1 MVKILEIDYQLIRN
15 MTKEFVQKNI
25 VPSIKKIEKER
36 ASKEFLKKLGEQGFM
51 GVTVPQ
57 QYGGSGLDILS
68 YAIILE
74 EISKAS
80 PSICVIMDVHDG
92 LVEYPIIVNGTDEQK
107 SKYLPLLSSAE
118 MIGAYALTEPAAG
131 SDVAGMQ
138 SRATRDGDYY
148 YISGTKTFI
157 TNAGIAD
164 LFVTFARTSVG
175 TRRSDGITA
184 FIVERNSENIEIGPD
199 FEKMGIRGS
208 YTNEIT
214 MNNVKVHK
222 SQILGKEGDGFKIAM
237 AALNMGRIG
246 IGSQALG
253 IAEAMLE
260 KMISY
265 SMERQAFEKHLS
277 EMEAIQFD
285 IAEIATKIEA
295 AKLLVYRAAELYDQK
310 KDVRKEAS
318 MAKYY
323 ASSVAVEA
331 SRLAVQ
337 IYGGYGYIED
347 FDIERYYRDAKVTE
361 IYEGTSEIQKLVIA
375 RELLK

>member
-1 MVKILEIDYQLIRN
+1 
-15 MTKEFVQKNI
+15 MTKEFVQRNI
-25 VPSIKKIEKER
+25 VPNIKKIEKER
-36 ASKEFLKKLGEQGFM
+36 ASKEFLMKLGEQGFM
-51 GVTVPQ
+51 GTTVPQ
-57 QYGGSGLDILS
+57 QYGGSGMDMLS

-74 EISKAS
+74 EISKVS
-80 PSICVIMDVHDG
+80 PSVCVILDVDG
-92 LVEYPIIVNGTDEQK
+92 LVEFSLIENGTEEQK
-107 SKYLPLLSSAE
+107 QKYLPKLATGE
-118 MIGAYALTEPAAG
+118 FIGAYALTEPAAG
-131 SDVAGMQ
+131 SDVAGIQ
-138 SRATRDGDYY
+138 TRAVRDGEFYN
-148 YISGTKTFI
+148 ISGTKTFI
-157 TNAGIAD
+157 TSGGIAD
-164 LFVTFARTSVG
+164 LFLIFARTSSEAKR
-175 TRRSDGITA
+175 TDGLSA
-184 FIVERNSENIEIGPD
+184 FLMERKTDNLEVGPD
-199 FEKMGIRGS
+199 FEKMGLRGS

-214 MNNVKVHK
+214 LNNVRVNR

-237 AALNMGRIG
+237 SSLNMGRIG

-253 IAEAMLE
+253 IAETMLE

-265 SMERQAFEKHLS
+265 SKERKAFEKQLS
-277 EMEAIQFD
+277 EMEAIQFY
-285 IAEIATKIEA
+285 IAEIATKIEG
-295 AKLLVYRAAELYDQK
+295 AKLLVYNAAKLYDQK

>member
-1 MVKILEIDYQLIRN
+1 MNILEIDYSLIRN
-15 MTKEFVQKNI
+15 MTKEFVQRNI
-25 VPSIKKIEKER
+25 VPNIKKIEKER
-36 ASKEFLKKLGEQGFM
+36 ASKEFLMKLGEQGFM
-51 GVTVPQ
+51 GTTVPQ
-57 QYGGSGLDILS
+57 QYGGSGMDMLS

-74 EISKAS
+74 EISKVS
-80 PSICVIMDVHDG
+80 PSVCVILDVDG
-92 LVEYPIIVNGTDEQK
+92 LVEFSLIENGTEEQK
-107 SKYLPLLSSAE
+107 QKYLPKLATGE
-118 MIGAYALTEPAAG
+118 FIGAYALTEPAAG
-131 SDVAGMQ
+131 SDVAGIQ
-138 SRATRDGDYY
+138 TRAVRDGEFYN
-148 YISGTKTFI
+148 ISGTKTFI
-157 TNAGIAD
+157 TSGGIAD
-164 LFVTFARTSVG
+164 LFLIFARTSSEAKR
-175 TRRSDGITA
+175 TDGLSA
-184 FIVERNSENIEIGPD
+184 FLMERKTDNLEVGPD
-199 FEKMGIRGS
+199 FEKMGLRGS

-214 MNNVKVHK
+214 LNNVRVNR

-237 AALNMGRIG
+237 SSLNMGRIG

-253 IAEAMLE
+253 IAETMLE

-265 SMERQAFEKHLS
+265 SKERKAFEKQLS
-277 EMEAIQFD
+277 EMEAIQFY
-285 IAEIATKIEA
+285 IAEIATKIEG
-295 AKLLVYRAAELYDQK
+295 AKLLVYNAAKLYDQK